1 MASTILGLLP
11 EIRGGLG
18 ALARAGQHSR
28 FIDGYLKP
36 YARAFDEIRYF
47 SYLTESL
54 ADYTDDAEVRASVRL
69 LAGSRWH
76 PWAYAVAMPI
86 RYQREI
92 RGCSVLRVFQVTGVV
107 PALLAKWRYGIPF
120 VTTYGFPSRTL
131 RRSWL
136 SGSLRARVEAQ
147 GLRYADAVIVPTAEL
162 WTDIERRV
170 GNPAGI
176 HLIPN
181 GVDTGRFAPGA
192 RTQPGGTGILY
203 VGRLSPEKNLE
214 TLVAAAAK
222 LGPRLEARLT
232 FVGDGPLRERLRAAA
247 VEHGVRLELVP
258 SVDHRELP
266 KIYGSA
272 DVFVLPSF
280 TEGHSKVLIE
290 AMSCGLPCIA
300 SDIVA
305 NRSVLADGDAGLLFD
320 PHDAGALA
328 ARLEQVY
335 GQRRLADELGQRARG
350 RVLAHY
356 DLATL
361 VAREIELLH
370 HVAGARPRGTGAR

>member
-1 MASTILGLLP
+1 
-11 EIRGGLG
+11 
-18 ALARAGQHSR
+18 
-28 FIDGYLKP
+28 
-36 YARAFDEIRYF
+36 
-47 SYLTESL
+47 
-54 ADYTDDAEVRASVRL
+54 
-69 LAGSRWH
+69 
-76 PWAYAVAMPI
+76 
-86 RYQREI
+86 
-92 RGCSVLRVFQVTGVV
+92 VLRVFQVTGVI
-107 PALLAKWRYGIPF
+107 PALLAKWRYGVPF

-131 RRSWL
+131 RRSWV

-147 GLRYADAVIVPTAEL
+147 GLRYADAVIVPTPEL
-162 WTDIERRV
+162 RADIERRV
-170 GNPAGI
+170 GNPAEI

-181 GVDTGRFAPGA
+181 GVDIARFAPGV
-192 RTQPGGTGILY
+192 RTQPGGTRVLY

-222 LGPRLEARLT
+222 LAPRLEARLT

-247 VEHGVRLELVP
+247 TELGVRLELVP

-266 KIYGSA
+266 RIYGGA

-290 AMSCGLPCIA
+290 AMSCGLPCVA

-328 ARLEQVY
+328 ARLEQAL

-356 DLATL
+356 DLAIL
-361 VAREIELLH
+361 VAREIELLRR
-370 HVAGARPRGTGAR
+370 VAGTRARVPGAR

>member
-1 MASTILGLLP
+1 MARMILGLLP

-18 ALARAGQHSR
+18 ALAQAGQHSR
-28 FIDGYLKP
+28 FVDGYLKP
-36 YARAFDEIRYF
+36 YTRAFDEIRYF
-47 SYLTESL
+47 SYRVESL

-69 LAGSRWH
+69 LAGARWH
-76 PWAYAVAMPI
+76 PWAYAFAMPL
-86 RYQREI
+86 RYGQEL
-92 RGCSVLRVFQVTGVV
+92 RGCSVLRVFQMTGVI
-107 PALLAKWRYGIPF
+107 PALAAKWRFGVPF

-131 RRSWL
+131 RRSWV

-147 GLRYADAVIVPTAEL
+147 GLRYADAVIVPTPEL
-162 WTDIERRV
+162 RTDIERRV

-181 GVDTGRFAPGA
+181 GVDTARFAPGV
-192 RTQPGGTGILY
+192 RTRPGGTRVLY

-222 LGPRLEARLT
+222 LAPRLEARLT

-247 VEHGVRLELVP
+247 TELGVRLELVS

-266 KIYGSA
+266 RIYGGA
-272 DVFVLPSF
+272 DVFVLPSL

-290 AMSCGLPCIA
+290 AMSCGLPCVA

-328 ARLEQVY
+328 ARLEQAF
-335 GQRRLADELGQRARG
+335 GQRRLADELGHRARQ

-356 DLATL
+356 DLAIL
-361 VAREIELLH
+361 VAREIELLRR
-370 HVAGARPRGTGAR
+370 VAGARAPATGAS

>member
-1 MASTILGLLP
+1 MARVILGVLP

-28 FIDGYLKP
+28 FVDGYLKP

-47 SYLTESL
+47 SYLAESL
-54 ADYTDDAEVRASVRL
+54 ADYTDDQEVRASVRL
-69 LAGSRWH
+69 LAGARWH
-76 PWAYAVAMPI
+76 PWAYAFAMPL
-86 RYQREI
+86 RYGQELRS
-92 RGCSVLRVFQVTGVV
+92 CSVLRVFQVTGVI
-107 PALLAKWRYGIPF
+107 PALAAKWRYGVPF
-120 VTTYGFPSRTL
+120 VTTYGFPSQTL

-136 SGSLRARVEAQ
+136 SGSLRAHVEAQ
-147 GLRYADAVIVPTAEL
+147 GLRYADAVIVPTPEL
-162 WTDIERRV
+162 RADIERRV

-181 GVDTGRFAPGA
+181 GVDTVRFAPDV
-192 RTQPGGTGILY
+192 RTQPGGVRILY

-222 LGPRLEARLT
+222 LAPRLEARLT
-232 FVGDGPLRERLRAAA
+232 FVGDGPGRERLRAAA
-247 VEHGVRLELVP
+247 SELGVRLELVP
-258 SVDHRELP
+258 SVDHRQLP
-266 KIYGSA
+266 RIYGDA
-272 DVFVLPSF
+272 DAFVLPSF

-290 AMSCGLPCIA
+290 AMSCGVPCVA

-305 NRSVLADGDAGLLFD
+305 NRSVLAAGEAGLLFD
-320 PHDAGALA
+320 PNDAGALA
-328 ARLEQVY
+328 GRLEQVL
-335 GQRRLADELGQRARG
+335 GQRRLADELGQRARR

-356 DLATL
+356 DLAIL

-370 HVAGARPRGTGAR
+370 RVAGAPASARGAS

>member
-1 MASTILGLLP
+1 MARTILGLLP

-54 ADYTDDAEVRASVRL
+54 ADYTDDADVRASVRL

-76 PWAYAVAMPI
+76 PWAYAVAMPV

-162 WTDIERRV
+162 RTDIERRV

-181 GVDTGRFAPGA
+181 GVDIGRFAPGA
-192 RTQPGGTGILY
+192 TTQPGRAGVLY

-214 TLVAAAAK
+214 TLIAAAAK
-222 LGPRLEARLT
+222 LGSRLEARLT
-232 FVGDGPLRERLRAAA
+232 FVGDGPLRERLRRAAT
-247 VEHGVRLELVP
+247 EHGVRLELVP

-266 KIYGSA
+266 RIYGSA

-361 VAREIELLH
+361 VAREIELLQR
-370 HVAGARPRGTGAR
+370 VAGARASAPKLR